1 MPDNT
6 RVFVGG
12 LPYAMTEDDVKAFFA
27 PAGNVVSV
35 FLPIEKETGRKRG
48 FGFVEMSTEEEAKA
62 AIDMFNGQD
71 FGGRNISVSEA
82 RPMQPRTDR
91 RF

>member
-12 LPYAMTEDDVKAFFA
+12 LPYAMSEDDIKAFFA

-48 FGFVEMSTEEEAKA
+48 FGFVELSTVEEQENAVK
-62 AIDMFNGQD
+62 MFDGAD
-71 FGGRNISVSEA
+71 CGGRKISVSQA
-82 RPMQPRTDR
+82 RPRE
-91 RF
+91 

>member
-1 MPDNT
+1 MPENT

-48 FGFVEMSTEEEAKA
+48 FGFVEFSTVDEQEASVK
-62 AIDMFNGQD
+62 MFDGTD
-71 FGGRNISVSEA
+71 CGGRKISVSQA
-82 RPMQPRTDR
+82 RPRE
-91 RF
+91 

>member
-1 MPDNT
+1 MPENT

-48 FGFVEMSTEEEAKA
+48 FGFVEFSTVEEQEASVK
-62 AIDMFNGQD
+62 MFDGAD
-71 FGGRNISVSEA
+71 CGGRKISVSQA
-82 RPMQPRTDR
+82 RPRE
-91 RF
+91 

>member
-12 LPYAMTEDDVKAFFA
+12 LPYSMTEEDVKAFFA
-27 PAGNVVSV
+27 PAGTVVSV

-48 FGFVEMSTEEEAKA
+48 FGFVEFATEAEQDN
-62 AIDMFNGQD
+62 AIKMFNEAD
-71 FGGRNISVSEA
+71 CGGRKISVSIA
-82 RPMQPRTDR
+82 RARD
-91 RF
+91 